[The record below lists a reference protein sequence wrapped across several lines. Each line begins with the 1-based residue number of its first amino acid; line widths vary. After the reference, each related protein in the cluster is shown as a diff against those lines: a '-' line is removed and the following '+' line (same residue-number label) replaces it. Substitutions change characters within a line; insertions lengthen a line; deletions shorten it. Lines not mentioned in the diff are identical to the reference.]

1 MLTYNEVQQIHNKLS
16 SENTD
21 IADDNLDEE
30 ITSIIYYVDKIDCD
44 KETTLVHRH
53 IDIEYSFGEYYVISE
68 GTPLFDAV
76 CSLCSLQL
84 QSELQETVLF
94 SKLNC
99 HK

>member
-53 IDIEYSFGEYYVISE
+53 IDIEYSFGE
-68 GTPLFDAV
+68 
-76 CSLCSLQL
+76 
-84 QSELQETVLF
+84 
-94 SKLNC
+94 
-99 HK
+99 

>member
-44 KETTLVHRH
+44 KIGRAHV
-53 IDIEYSFGEYYVISE
+53 
-68 GTPLFDAV
+68 
-76 CSLCSLQL
+76 
-84 QSELQETVLF
+84 
-94 SKLNC
+94 
-99 HK
+99 

>member
-44 KETTLVHRH
+44 
-53 IDIEYSFGEYYVISE
+53 IEYSFGEYYEISE